1 MVSGGTYGT
10 EDIVHGAGYGRAI
23 LILLLTP
30 LLWSL
35 PTAFMIGELSSAL
48 PYEGGYYAWVRRAM
62 GNFWGFQ
69 EAWLSLVASIFD
81 MAIYPTL
88 FVAYLTRMFPWFQQE
103 NRGWWVALAVVI
115 ACAVLNI
122 AGVKVV
128 SLTSLWLFFAL
139 SAPFVAIVVLAPFK
153 LGALANAV
161 TKPTTSTVDILG
173 GLLICMWNYMGWDN
187 ASTIATEV
195 EKPQRTYPRAM
206 LVAVAIVALSYVLP
220 FAAMWMTGLKPTA
233 WETGS
238 WADIAGLL
246 GGPLLRIGVVLGG
259 VISAFGMFNALVM
272 SYSRLPLAMAQ
283 DGMLPGIFA
292 KLHKKSRA
300 PWVAIVALAMGWA
313 MCLGLGFARLVTLD
327 ILLYGFSLL
336 LEFMA
341 LAVLRFREPELA
353 RPFRVP
359 GGLFG
364 AIAIGIPPMLLLGF
378 SIIRSE
384 HEQVWNMSSFEFG
397 MILIAA
403 GFVAYA
409 VNHLLK
415 PQGWAPVRSRREA
428 RSQPLSRRK
437 LKKKRTGLPVLFILL
452 CDAELRRRF
461 CRVAQALHLVVSA
474 LDTGGLAPNDLSD
487 VFRQIG
493 RQCLVVGLFGVVF
506 ACFHRLKNRFV
517 AGTKAHLG
525 INPGA
530 MHGRRGRSGDFLIRF
545 AQADQLC
552 FELAGK
558 ARALQALLVEKR
570 LQVRPLHVGSRV
582 LIPLLPIFAGFNQ
595 VFDHA
600 NRILFVHYYLRRL
613 DAGEQVGFGSN
624 LLAKPA
630 RN

>member
-88 FVAYLTRMFPWFQQE
+88 FVAYLTRMFPWFQQG

-139 SAPFVAIVVLAPFK
+139 TAPFIAIVVLAPFK
-153 LGALANAV
+153 IGALANAV
-161 TKPTTSTVDILG
+161 TKPTTSSVDILG

-206 LVAVAIVALSYVLP
+206 LVAVCIVALSYVLP
-220 FAAMWMTGLKPTA
+220 FAAMWMTGLTPTA

-246 GGPLLRIGVVLGG
+246 GGPLLRVGVVLGG

-283 DGMLPGIFA
+283 DGMLPGIFG
-292 KLHKKSRA
+292 KLQKKSRA
-300 PWVAIVALAMGWA
+300 PWVAIIALAMGWA

-336 LEFMA
+336 LEFVA
-341 LAVLRFREPELA
+341 LAVLRFREPDLP

-384 HEQVWNMSSFEFG
+384 HEQVWNMSSFSFG
-397 MILIAA
+397 MILIAT

-415 PQGWAPVRSRREA
+415 PHGWTTTTEKP
-428 RSQPLSRRK
+428 QP
-437 LKKKRTGLPVLFILL
+437 
-452 CDAELRRRF
+452 A
-461 CRVAQALHLVVSA
+461 A
-474 LDTGGLAPNDLSD
+474 
-487 VFRQIG
+487 
-493 RQCLVVGLFGVVF
+493 
-506 ACFHRLKNRFV
+506 
-517 AGTKAHLG
+517 
-525 INPGA
+525 
-530 MHGRRGRSGDFLIRF
+530 
-545 AQADQLC
+545 
-552 FELAGK
+552 
-558 ARALQALLVEKR
+558 
-570 LQVRPLHVGSRV
+570 
-582 LIPLLPIFAGFNQ
+582 
-595 VFDHA
+595 
-600 NRILFVHYYLRRL
+600 
-613 DAGEQVGFGSN
+613 
-624 LLAKPA
+624 
-630 RN
+630 